1 MKKLLLMLLVF
12 LLFCNIAFAETSD
25 SREMTSDEQAY
36 NIYLDIAHVY
46 EYGVRYLEE
55 LGRVW
60 EISLNAKDVDAVN
73 KLCYMDCFT
82 QEPLSSLYEMYLGK
96 YGYSIDEIRQLS
108 LSRNVFAV
116 SEKTD
121 LIWSVLE
128 LEVEAKYVETPAA
141 LKVYLDRAMSN
152 IRSLMSADREYPF
165 LSELQAYYKDAVMLY
180 EYIAEFKDNY
190 SGFTGKLDTYRT
202 NKSSWEI
209 DFEFIFDP
217 SGYAYVE
224 EVRKAQQD
232 EAYKTIYER
241 AVAYETDGD
250 YESARENYWLCSSYE
265 DAFDRMQACA
275 EKINAEI
282 AAVEQAEEEAER
294 AAYEQDLALRRE
306 KYKHLDAHTGKYPQP
321 FSCGLSAMNIDG
333 FWCYVDTTGS
343 VVLHDEWTHVTTFVD
358 GTAWVAKDNV
368 YAKIDVYGNYLED
381 YKYTYEHINSRS
393 YKSNSGGITYKA
405 GTGFVNGSGEVI
417 AYDSE
422 WSNAWAFND
431 GYAFVLKN
439 GKWGVIDKNG
449 NLVIPHEYSGG
460 NYGEGYFILIKDNV
474 LHIYDELLNQLF

>member
-1 MKKLLLMLLVF
+1 MKRIFSFILAIMLS
-12 LLFCNIAFAETSD
+12 CSIAFAETGN

-55 LGRVW
+55 MGRIW
-60 EISLNAKDVDAVN
+60 EIALDAKDVDAVN
-73 KLCYMDCFT
+73 NLCYMDCFT
-82 QEPLSSLYEMYLGK
+82 QEPLSSIIEMYLSK
-96 YGYSIDEIRQLS
+96 YGYKDEINQLL
-108 LSRNVFAV
+108 LSRDVFAV

-121 LIWSVLE
+121 LIWIALGIE
-128 LEVEAKYVETPAA
+128 TEAKYVETPAA

-152 IRSLMSADREYPF
+152 IRALMATDSEYPF
-165 LSELQAYYKDAVMLY
+165 LSELRTYYKDAVMLY
-180 EYIAEFKDNY
+180 EYIADFKDNY
-190 SGFTGKLDTYRT
+190 TGFAGKVDTYKT

-217 SGYAYVE
+217 TGYPYVE

-232 EAYKTIYER
+232 EGYKTIYEQ
-241 AVAYETDGD
+241 AVAYEANGD
-250 YESARENYWLCSSYE
+250 YESARANYWLCSDYE
-265 DAFDRMQACA
+265 DAFERMSACA
-275 EKINAEI
+275 EKINAEKAATEQ
-282 AAVEQAEEEAER
+282 AAVEAER

-321 FSCGLSAMNIDG
+321 FSCGLAAMNIDG

-381 YKYTYEHINSRS
+381 YKYTYEYINSRS
-393 YKSNSGGITYKA
+393 FKSNSGGITYKA
-405 GTGFVNGSGEVI
+405 GTGFVNSSGEVI

-474 LHIYDELLNQLF
+474 LHIYDEQLNQLF